1 MKIEIAGF
9 SKMSQTGSSLLKSL
23 QNNNLPVLDL
33 LIRESIQN
41 SLDATLKTDQHD
53 SVILDMGLRNI
64 NVPSLGKHF
73 EGIEDSLNERYT
85 NCYPKSLYIRDKNT
99 TGLTGNIDYRSGLQE
114 AGNIY
119 KLIYGI
125 SLPQTQEGAG
135 GSWGLGK
142 TVYFRLGIGLVI
154 YYTRI
159 KNSENTFEERLA
171 AALVENEDSSTA
183 ILPKDTAWNRGIAW
197 WGQELESG
205 KDSTIPITDT
215 AEIYDILEALNI
227 EPFKDEETGTTVV
240 IPFINENLSKIS
252 TTDSPPWWEATIE
265 SYLKIAVQR
274 WYAPRL
280 DNPKYPYGKWLD
292 FQINGQS
299 LKTEK
304 MEPTFREIQYLYNKA
319 AHQHQL
325 SGEEKQLLE
334 KDNVYINDVNLKGVV
349 MASQSEI
356 PNGGRVA
363 FKKYSQKELG
373 MVRPVNAFSPF
384 EYINRENISD
394 TMNSPIVT
402 YVRKPGM
409 LINYE
414 VSSEWCNNIEVNK
427 DEYLLAIFV
436 PNSYSKLTTTNIPTL
451 EEYLRKSEEAD
462 HASWSNLQIDGKS
475 TRLVS
480 SIKNYVRNSLSNVF
494 KQKDKKQESYGTTML
509 AKKFGKILLPPR
521 GYGKRFN
528 GTNPTKLTPPTTYP
542 SGKRKD
548 SFTFINQQYDE
559 AGNLVVNFSLNLT
572 EKVNKTSVELIVQ
585 SESGA
590 INSKD
595 WESEK
600 SGIGTAFPV
609 EIKDLCINKIND
621 SIISIENK
629 DSVEDYI
636 TLVPSQLYSVN
647 SKFSVKNHGIPLNIE
662 GKIIIHNTDP
672 FVQFSL
678 THKFEE
684 GQA

>member
-1 MKIEIAGF
+1 LKIEKAGF

-41 SLDATLKTDQHD
+41 SLDAALSTDQHD
-53 SVILDMGLRNI
+53 SVIVDMGMREI
-64 NVPSLGKHF
+64 NVPLLGKHF
-73 EGIEDSLNERYT
+73 EGIEETLNERFA
-85 NCYPKSLYIRDKNT
+85 NSSPKSLYICDKNT

-159 KNSENTFEERLA
+159 QSADNKYEERLA
-171 AALVENEDSSTA
+171 ATLVENEESQTA
-183 ILPKDTAWNRGIAW
+183 ILPKDTGWNRGIAW
-197 WGQELESG
+197 WGQELERG

-215 AEIYDILEALNI
+215 AEIHTILEALHI
-227 EPFKDEETGTTVV
+227 EPFKDEETGTIVI
-240 IPFINENLSKIS
+240 IPFINEKLSQIS
-252 TTDSPPWWEATIE
+252 TEATPPWWEASIE

-280 DNPKYPYGKWLD
+280 NNPRYPYGKWLD
-292 FQINGQS
+292 FQINGES

-304 MEPTFREIQYLYNKA
+304 MEPAFREIQYLYNKA
-319 AHQHQL
+319 ANPL
-325 SGEEKQLLE
+325 SKEEKKRLE
-334 KDNVYINDVNLKGVV
+334 KNNVHIHDVNLRGIVKPS
-349 MASQSEI
+349 MDDR
-356 PNGGRVA
+356 PNGGVVA
-363 FKKYSQKELG
+363 FKKYTRKELG
-373 MVRPVNAFSPF
+373 MVRPINALSPF

-394 TMNSPIVT
+394 TMHSPIVT

-414 VSSEWCNNIEVNK
+414 VSSEWCTNIEVNK

-436 PNSYSKLTTTNIPTL
+436 PNSFSRLTTNTIPLL

-462 HASWSNLQIDGKS
+462 HASWSNIQIDGKS

-480 SIKNYVRNSLSNVF
+480 SIKNSVRKALSSVF
-494 KQKDKKQESYGTTML
+494 TQKEKKQDTSGTTML

-521 GYGKRFN
+521 GYGRRFN
-528 GTNPTKLTPPTTYP
+528 GSSPSTPTSASSHTSSRK
-542 SGKRKD
+542 KD
-548 SFTFINQQYDE
+548 SFTIKNQRYDE
-559 AGNLVVNFSLNLT
+559 ASNLVANFSL
-572 EKVNKTSVELIVQ
+572 KISPKINKTSIELIIQ
-585 SESGA
+585 SETGI

-595 WESEK
+595 WENEK
-600 SGIGTAFPV
+600 SGIGTAFPI
-609 EIKDLCINKIND
+609 EIKDICINKIND
-621 SIISIENK
+621 NSIDINHK
-629 DSVEDYI
+629 DFIKEYL
-636 TLVPSQLYSVN
+636 TLVPSQLHSVN
-647 SKFSVKNHGIPLNIE
+647 SKIIVENHGKPLSVE
-662 GKIIIHNTDP
+662 GDITIHNADP

-684 GQA
+684 G

>member
-9 SKMSQTGSSLLKSL
+9 SKMSQSGSSLLKSL

-33 LIRESIQN
+33 LVRESIQN
-41 SLDATLKTDQHD
+41 SLDAALPTDRYD
-53 SVILDMGLRNI
+53 SVVVDMGMKDI

-73 EGIEDSLNERYT
+73 EGIEDTLTERFT
-85 NCYPKSLYIRDKNT
+85 NSYPKSLYIRDKNT
-99 TGLTGNIDYRSGLQE
+99 TGLTGDIDYRSGLQE

-125 SLPQTQEGAG
+125 SLPQTKEGAG

-159 KNSENTFEERLA
+159 QKTENTYEERLA
-171 AALVENEDSSTA
+171 ATLVENEESPTS
-183 ILPKDTAWNRGIAW
+183 ILPKDGSWNRGIAW
-197 WGQELESG
+197 WGQELEPR
-205 KDSTIPITDT
+205 KDSTIPITGT
-215 AEIYDILEALNI
+215 KEIHDILESLNI
-227 EPFKDEETGTTVV
+227 EPFKDEETGTTVI
-240 IPFINENLSKIS
+240 IPFINEKLSQIS
-252 TTDSPPWWEATIE
+252 TEDTPPWWEASIE

-280 DNPKYPYGKWLD
+280 DNSRYPYGKWLD

-319 AHQHQL
+319 TNPI
-325 SGEEKQLLE
+325 SKEEKQWLE
-334 KDNVYINDVNLKGVV
+334 KNNVHIHDVNLRGIVKP
-349 MASQSEI
+349 SQDDN

-363 FKKYSQKELG
+363 FKKYTQKELG
-373 MVRPVNAFSPF
+373 MVRPKNALSPF
-384 EYINRENISD
+384 DYINRENISD
-394 TMNSPIVT
+394 TMNSPIVS

-414 VSSEWCNNIEVNK
+414 ISSEWCTNIEVNR
-427 DEYLLAIFV
+427 DEYLFAIFV
-436 PNSYSKLTTTNIPTL
+436 PNSFSQLTTNTIPIL

-462 HASWSNLQIDGKS
+462 HASWSNLQIDGKG

-480 SIKNYVRNSLSNVF
+480 SIKNSVRKALSSVF
-494 KQKDKKQESYGTTML
+494 KQKEKKQDSYGTTML

-528 GTNPTKLTPPTTYP
+528 GAPFSKPTSPGGII
-542 SGKRKD
+542 SSKRKD
-548 SFTFINQQYDE
+548 SFTLKNQHYDE
-559 AGNLVVNFSLNLT
+559 LGNLVANFLLKVT
-572 EKVNKTSVELIVQ
+572 PKVNETSIELIVQ
-585 SESGA
+585 SESGV

-595 WESEK
+595 WENEK
-600 SGIGTAFPV
+600 SGIGTAFPI
-609 EIKDLCINKIND
+609 EIKDIYFKKIND
-621 SIISIENK
+621 AFISIDNK
-629 DSVEDYI
+629 EFVKEYV

-647 SKFSVKNHGIPLNIE
+647 SKITIKNQGKPLSIE
-662 GKIIIHNTDP
+662 GEIIIHNADP

-678 THKFEE
+678 THKFGE
-684 GQA
+684 GQT

>member
-41 SLDATLKTDQHD
+41 SLDAALPADQYD
-53 SVILDMGLRNI
+53 SVIVDMGIRDV
-64 NVPSLGKHF
+64 NVHSLGKHF
-73 EGIEDSLNERYT
+73 EGIEDTLNERFAST
-85 NCYPKSLYIRDKNT
+85 HPKSLYIRDKNT

-159 KNSENTFEERLA
+159 QKADNTYEERLA
-171 AALVENEDSSTA
+171 ATLVENEESKIS
-183 ILPKDTAWNRGIAW
+183 ILPKDTGWNRGIAW
-197 WGQELESG
+197 WGQELEQG

-215 AEIYDILEALNI
+215 AEIHDILQSLHI
-227 EPFKDEETGTTVV
+227 EPFKDEETGTTVI
-240 IPFINENLSKIS
+240 IPFINEELSQI
-252 TTDSPPWWEATIE
+252 TTEGTPPWWETSIE

-280 DNPKYPYGKWLD
+280 DNPRFPYGKWLD
-292 FQINGQS
+292 FKINGQS
-299 LKTEK
+299 LKSEK
-304 MEPTFREIQYLYNKA
+304 LEPAFREIQYLYNKA
-319 AHQHQL
+319 ANPL
-325 SGEEKQLLE
+325 SKDEKQLLE
-334 KDNVYINDVNLKGVV
+334 KNNVHIYDVNLRGIVKP
-349 MASQSEI
+349 SQEDR
-356 PNGGRVA
+356 PNGGVVA
-363 FKKYSQKELG
+363 FKKYTQKELG
-373 MVRPVNAFSPF
+373 MVRPVNALSPF

-414 VSSEWCNNIEVNK
+414 ISSEWCTNIEVNK

-436 PNSYSKLTTTNIPTL
+436 PNSFSQLITNTIPTL

-480 SIKNYVRNSLSNVF
+480 SIKNSVRKALSSVF
-494 KQKDKKQESYGTTML
+494 KQKEKKQDPYGTTML
-509 AKKFGKILLPPR
+509 AKKFGKILLPPS
-521 GYGKRFN
+521 GYGKRYN
-528 GTNPTKLTPPTTYP
+528 GATPTKPIP
-542 SGKRKD
+542 SGSNTSSKRKD
-548 SFTFINQQYDE
+548 SFTLKNQHYNKD
-559 AGNLVVNFSLNLT
+559 GNLIANFLLKLT
-572 EKVNKTSVELIVQ
+572 PKVKETSIELIVQ
-585 SESGA
+585 SETGV
-590 INSKD
+590 INPND
-595 WESEK
+595 WENEK
-600 SGIGTAFPV
+600 SGIGTAFPI
-609 EIKDLCINKIND
+609 EIKDICINKIND
-621 SIISIENK
+621 SVVGNNK
-629 DSVEDYI
+629 EFVEKYI

-647 SKFSVKNHGIPLNIE
+647 SKVIIKNQDKPLSVE
-662 GKIIIHNTDP
+662 GEIIIHNTDP

-684 GQA
+684 GQV